1 MHMYIKIQSGG
12 KVSGHLAYRQAV
24 RSTAGPS
31 GRNTAVNGVA
41 SYIAGLPPA
50 CCWCQAWRCAIVVVS
65 ILFIYYMYNYIS
77 TSTRDK

>member
-31 GRNTAVNGVA
+31 GRNTAVNGV
-41 SYIAGLPPA
+41 
-50 CCWCQAWRCAIVVVS
+50 VS
-65 ILFIYYMYNYIS
+65 EAAAEGGAEAAP
-77 TSTRDK
+77 RRRR